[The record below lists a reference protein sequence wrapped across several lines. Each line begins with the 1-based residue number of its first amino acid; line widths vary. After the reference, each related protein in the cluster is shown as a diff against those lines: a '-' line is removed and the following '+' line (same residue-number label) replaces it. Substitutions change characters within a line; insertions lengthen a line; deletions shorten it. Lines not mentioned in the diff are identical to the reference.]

1 MKPIWIIGLIFLTGC
16 MKPKESLEYLP
27 FGDVRPKGWILDQ
40 MNHDL
45 NGFTG
50 HLDELAPDLIQ
61 KDDIYGANRLTRRDK
76 NKDVGNIKEG
86 ADWEVQYL
94 WWNSETQ
101 SNWRDGQ
108 IRQAILTNN
117 EEQLGKVREY
127 LDHILATQDSN
138 GYLGIYDRNL
148 RYKFNDENGEL
159 WAKATL
165 LRGMLAAY
173 EAGTGTRDVLLK
185 SIERAVQDVMKNYP
199 IETSNPFGAKK
210 SFAGICHGLVFTD
223 VLDRLH
229 QITGNEEYLKFA
241 VFLYRN
247 YSLNKLME
255 EDICLDN
262 ILNPKYKLKGHGVH
276 TYEHLRTLTVAAW
289 VDQDPQLMK
298 ALKIYLKRIDS
309 ITTPSGGPVG
319 DEWVGGRKA
328 DATATGYE
336 YCSIH
341 ELLDS
346 YTLLLQKSGQA
357 GFAEKAENLCF
368 NAAQGARHPEESSIA
383 YLKTDN
389 SYYMTG
395 PCNDTVPAP
404 RQTRYKYSPV
414 HQDVAVCC
422 VPNAGRIA
430 PYFVR
435 SMWMRDQEGLV
446 ATMYGPSVVE
456 TMRLGGLETG
466 RGGGGR
472 ISIVEETEYPFDYKI
487 KFLITMEKPERFT
500 IRFRIPEWAEGYTI
514 DQESRERKGFIV
526 VKKEWKSGDEV
537 ILEFKPAL
545 RVKQDLNKEYYFTY
559 GPLVLAH
566 PIEGEEIPVKEYP
579 LPGFRDL
586 HVKALNKTVYRMADQ
601 PDLRLV
607 DSATLTF
614 EGTFLNPETLKPETL
629 KLLPI
634 GKTVLRQTTFKK

>member
-1 MKPIWIIGLIFLTGC
+1 MKPLLVIGLIVLTGC

-27 FGDVRPKGWILDQ
+27 FGDVKPRGWILEQ

-45 NGFTG
+45 EGFTG
-50 HLDELAPDLIQ
+50 HLDELVPDLIQ
-61 KDDIYGANRLTRRDK
+61 KDDIYWANRLTRRDK

-108 IRQAILTNN
+108 IRQAILTGNA
-117 EEQLGKVREY
+117 EQLKKVGDY
-127 LDHILATQDSN
+127 LSHILSTQDSN

-165 LRGMLAAY
+165 LRGMLAAC
-173 EAGTGTRDVLLK
+173 ESGTGDRTVLLS

-199 IETSNPFGAKK
+199 INASDPFGVKK

-229 QITGNEEYLKFA
+229 QLTGNEEYLKYA
-241 VFLYRN
+241 EFLYRN
-247 YSLNKLME
+247 YSKNKLME

-276 TYEHLRTLTVAAW
+276 TYEHLRTLTVAAYA
-289 VDQDPQLMK
+289 DDDPQLKK
-298 ALKIYLKRIDS
+298 ALDIYLKRIDS
-309 ITTPSGGPVG
+309 VTTPSGGPVG

-328 DATATGYE
+328 DASTTGYE

-346 YTLLLQKSGQA
+346 YTLLLQKSGR
-357 GFAEKAENLCF
+357 AEFGDKAERIFF
-368 NAAQGARHPEESSIA
+368 NAAQGARHPDESSIA

-389 SYYMTG
+389 SWFMTG
-395 PCNDTVPAP
+395 PCNDTVPVP

-435 SMWMRDQEGLV
+435 SMWMRDKDGLV
-446 ATMYGPSVVE
+446 AAMYGPSVVVNRGTGE
-456 TMRLGGLETG
+456 EEIRIEEETG
-466 RGGGGR
+466 
-472 ISIVEETEYPFDYKI
+472 YPYDF
-487 KFLITMEKPERFT
+487 R
-500 IRFRIPEWAEGYTI
+500 IRFRISLDKPKKFTLRFRKPEWAESFSINHKYR
-514 DQESRERKGFIV
+514 ESKGFIV
-526 VKKEWKSGDEV
+526 VSNRWNNGDEIV
-537 ILEFKPAL
+537 LEFTPAL
-545 RVKQDLNKEYYFTY
+545 KIRQDINKEYYVTY

-566 PIEGEEIPVKEYP
+566 PIAGEEISVKEYP

-586 HVKALNKTVYRMADQ
+586 HVRAQGKVEYRMTDKADI
-601 PDLRLV
+601 RLT
-607 DSATLTF
+607 DPGTLTF

-629 KLLPI
+629 KLIPI
-634 GKTVLRQTTFKK
+634 GRTVLRQTTFRK